1 MSVVDSFL
9 GKLQRITYKQPRQMY
24 GSEALHVL
32 NKLLDNGVNL
42 RGGKQD
48 LGFLFLYE
56 LLTGAFFLIF
66 RKEARA
72 CLLGVANVLHGYE
85 ECSAGRA

>member
-56 LLTGAFFLIF
+56 LLTGAFFPNF
-66 RKEARA
+66 
-72 CLLGVANVLHGYE
+72 
-85 ECSAGRA
+85 